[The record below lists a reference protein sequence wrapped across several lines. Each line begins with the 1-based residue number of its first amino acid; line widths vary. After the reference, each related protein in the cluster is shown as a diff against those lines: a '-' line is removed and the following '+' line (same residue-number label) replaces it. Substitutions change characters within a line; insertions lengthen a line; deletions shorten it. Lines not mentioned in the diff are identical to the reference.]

1 MTLKTILHKS
11 KPYILLAIKSALG
24 GLAIVLGTI
33 ASKLCPYPILAPLLF
48 ATGIGLVMAFDLGLI
63 TRYTPT
69 APKFKIVDFLIILAV
84 NLGVAGIAGLFS
96 PLTVTP
102 PDNLFL
108 MAVAGGAVIGLVSWN
123 NIVDSP
129 YKVAL
134 YLLIMY
140 VFIELGLAH
149 CVVYSFLGADVPT
162 MLIVTAGNIVGGLL
176 VRGAIFAK
184 SLDKTQ

>member
-69 APKFKIVDFLIILAV
+69 APKFKIVDSLIILAV
-84 NLGVAGIAGLFS
+84 NLAVAYIAGLFAPFS
-96 PLTVTP
+96 PVL
-102 PDNLFL
+102 PDHLFL
-108 MAVAGGAVIGLVSWN
+108 MSIAGGAVIGLVSWN
-123 NIVDSP
+123 NIVPSP
-129 YKVAL
+129 YKVPLFLLLMYIFVMLGLPHVVVLSFLNASPVD
-134 YLLIMY
+134 LLI
-140 VFIELGLAH
+140 VG
-149 CVVYSFLGADVPT
+149 
-162 MLIVTAGNIVGGLL
+162 AGNIVGGLL

-184 SLDKTQ
+184 SFDKTQ